1 MTPAKVSVA
10 LAFTV
15 ILPFFFAIAFAVLA
29 GAPRARRPLAVI
41 YSVAMVVLDVLLL
54 EGFLANKKILGLG
67 SLKMTKYGFPVLFF
81 LLLVSAAVVLFKGAR
96 GGDERQEGLLTATVA
111 AATGFGLVAV
121 LSSSMIGFAL
131 LWEGATLMAVIG
143 LAAHGASGFRGRL
156 LSFAPWLGADLL
168 FWIGVLLC
176 RSSLKEGG
184 ILISQPLLH
193 GTETQ
198 VEAIMIL
205 FLLSAVLRLGLFPLN
220 VRRRLLIAR
229 CEGTWNAFFLCG
241 LNVLLTGYF
250 LLVTV
255 TLMARLMTSDWSIYI
270 ALGGTL
276 SVVAGPVIAARSKDF
291 AGYLSGMLVM
301 VGGLLVLCAGL
312 FSRSGLE
319 AFLLIMLTAPL
330 ALAAMALAGR
340 RGHARVSGPAVVAGL
355 LLGGLSLAVIPPTDG
370 FVSRGIAALACLDKA
385 LMNPWYSLIAAFVL
399 AGFGI
404 AAYATFVAVPRELKA
419 EHMPGVTREKAFTGA
434 IPVLALLAFFIG
446 VIPGPLIRNL
456 IEPASLALFKSGFTG
471 PGVVFYAGSGTV
483 AKALAVYPGWS
494 QAAAAFILACA
505 LGALLPY
512 LFRKGTDKEAASE
525 DRAR

>member
-1 MTPAKVSVA
+1 MTPTKVSVT

-15 ILPFFFAIAFAVLA
+15 ILPFVFAVAFAVFA
-29 GAPRARRPLAVI
+29 GAPRARRLLAVA
-41 YSVAMVVLDVLLL
+41 YALVMVVLDVLLL
-54 EGFLANKKILGLG
+54 EGFLRNKKILALG

-81 LLLVSAAVVLFKGAR
+81 LVLVSAAVVLFKGAR
-96 GGDERQEGLLTATVA
+96 GGDERQEGLLTATIAGA
-111 AATGFGLVAV
+111 AGFGLLAA
-121 LSSSMIGFAL
+121 LATSMIGFAFF
-131 LWEGATLMAVIG
+131 WEGATLMAVIG

-176 RSSLKEGG
+176 RSYLKEGG
-184 ILISQPLLH
+184 LLISQPLLH

-220 VRRRLLIAR
+220 VRRRLLVAR

-250 LLVTV
+250 LLVTA
-255 TLMARLMTSDWSIYI
+255 TLMAHLMTSDWSIVI
-270 ALGGTL
+270 AIAGTL
-276 SVVAGPVIAARSKDF
+276 SVVAGPVIAARSHDF
-291 AGYLSGMLVM
+291 AGYLSGMLMM

-312 FSRSGLE
+312 FSRAGLE

-330 ALAAMALAGR
+330 ALAAVALAGR
-340 RGHARVSGPAVVAGL
+340 RGKARVAGPAVVAGL
-355 LLGGLSLAVIPPTDG
+355 LLGGLSLAVLPPTDG

-385 LMNPWYSLIAAFVL
+385 LMNPWYSLIAALVL

-404 AAYATFVAVPRELKA
+404 AACATFIAVPRELKA
-419 EHMPGVTREKAFTGA
+419 EHMPGVAREKAFTEA
-434 IPVLALLAFFIG
+434 IPVLAMLAFVIG
-446 VIPGPLIRNL
+446 VIPGPLIRNFVD
-456 IEPASLALFKSGFTG
+456 PASHALFASGFTG

-483 AKALAVYPGWS
+483 SKAVAVYPGWS

-505 LGALLPY
+505 LAALLPY
-512 LFRKGTDKEAASE
+512 LFRKGAGKEAMNSG
-525 DRAR
+525 D